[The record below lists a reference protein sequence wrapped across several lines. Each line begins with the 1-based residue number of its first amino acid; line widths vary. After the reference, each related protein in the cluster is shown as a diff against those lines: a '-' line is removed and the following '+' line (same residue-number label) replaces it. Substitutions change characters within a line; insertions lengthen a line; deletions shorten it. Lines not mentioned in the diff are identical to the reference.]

1 MSTLQAVQLLKQKK
15 RDANVR
21 VVENITVHSQSRN
34 PAGRA
39 MVSAGG
45 GTPAAT
51 LAACPL
57 HSAASALFYL
67 FTSPRSYHAFD
78 YLIIPYSAQLKHN

>member
-21 VVENITVHSQSRN
+21 VVENITGHSQSKN
-34 PAGRA
+34 PAGKDA
-39 MVSAGG
+39 VSAVG

-51 LAACPL
+51 LEACPV
-57 HSAASALFYL
+57 HSAASVRAVLSVYLALL
-67 FTSPRSYHAFD
+67 LSR
-78 YLIIPYSAQLKHN
+78 L

>member
-1 MSTLQAVQLLKQKK
+1 METHEHTSSCAITQTKKK

-21 VVENITVHSQSRN
+21 VAENITVHSQSKS
-34 PAGRA
+34 PAGKDA
-39 MVSAGG
+39 VSAGG
-45 GTPAAT
+45 STPAAT
-51 LAACPL
+51 LEARPL

-78 YLIIPYSAQLKHN
+78 YLIILHSA